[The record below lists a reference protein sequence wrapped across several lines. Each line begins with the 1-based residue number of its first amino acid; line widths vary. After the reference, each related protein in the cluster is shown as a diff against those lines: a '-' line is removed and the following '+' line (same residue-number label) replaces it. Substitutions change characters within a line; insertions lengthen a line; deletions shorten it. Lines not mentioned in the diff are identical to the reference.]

1 MAKQKTTR
9 KTYANNTYQHER
21 PTMKIYIGRFNQD
34 DIENNRDKDVIDSEM
49 RRTGLKY
56 VNTEIIKRKGK
67 IIGMDI
73 YLSDIHDADV
83 NLKCPI

>member
-1 MAKQKTTR
+1 
-9 KTYANNTYQHER
+9 
-21 PTMKIYIGRFNQD
+21 MKVYIGRFNQD

-73 YLSDIHDADV
+73 YLSDIYDADV